1 MGPIRA
7 YITAEEIN
15 RRIKVILGLLD
26 RDVDPYDG
34 GDLPSADAAREI
46 DAIVKIFRAL
56 GDTAEFPIVAVTPLD
71 TRKAVHSAAVGE

>member
-1 MGPIRA
+1 MGPIRT

-46 DAIVKIFRAL
+46 DAVVKMYTAV
-56 GDTAEFPIVAVTPLD
+56 GDTAEIPILALPIP
-71 TRKAVHSAAVGE
+71 RIHGRGCCS

>member
-1 MGPIRA
+1 LGPIRT

-34 GDLPSADAAREI
+34 GDLPSADAATEI
-46 DAIVKIFRAL
+46 DAVVKMYTAV
-56 GDTAEFPIVAVTPLD
+56 GDTAEIPILALPIPRIHETGCC
-71 TRKAVHSAAVGE
+71 S